1 MNTSSSSAASG
12 APADAAEPLQVAC
25 ASCGKLNRV
34 PAGRTGD
41 DPRCGRCKE
50 SLFPGRPVVV
60 TDATWSRTVERA
72 PLPVLVDFWAP
83 WCGPCR
89 AIAPVLDQI
98 AAARRGSLL
107 VVKLEVDGNP
117 RTAARFGV
125 RSIPTMVILRDGR
138 ELDRIVGAMPRYDI
152 EARLDHLPRS

>member
-1 MNTSSSSAASG
+1 MNTSSSRAAGG
-12 APADAAEPLQVAC
+12 APADPASAIQVAC

-34 PAGRTGD
+34 PAGRTAD

-50 SLFPGRPVVV
+50 SLLPGRPVTV
-60 TDATWSRTVERA
+60 TDGTWSRLVERA

-98 AAARRGSLL
+98 AAARRGTIL
-107 VVKLEVDGNP
+107 VAKLNVDENP

-125 RSIPTMVILRDGR
+125 RSIPTMVVLRGGR
-138 ELDRIVGAMPRYDI
+138 EIDRIVGAMPRYDL
-152 EARLDHLPRS
+152 EARLDHLP